1 MANQLQIRECHE
13 NEAATL
19 LELWRQSDA
28 VTSPTDTLEDIQQ
41 AMKCKAALVLVAEQG
56 GRIVGSIIG
65 TFDGWRGNI
74 YRLAVLPEARRRGV
88 ARRLVAEAENWMAG
102 QGARRITAL
111 VEKDH
116 PWATGFWNA
125 AGYTWHQSM
134 IRYFR
139 NI

>member
-1 MANQLQIRECHE
+1 MAHQLLIRECHE
-13 NEAATL
+13 DEAAML
-19 LELWRQSDA
+19 LELRRQSDA
-28 VTSPTDTLEDIQQ
+28 DASPTDTLEDIQQ
-41 AMKCKAALVLVAEQG
+41 AMKCSAASVLVAEID
-56 GRIVGSIIG
+56 GRIVGGIIG

-74 YRLAVLPEARRRGV
+74 YRIAVLPEARRQGA
-88 ARRLVAEAENWMAG
+88 ARRLLAEVETWMSA

-139 NI
+139 DI

>member
-1 MANQLQIRECHE
+1 MANQLIVRECQE
-13 NEAATL
+13 DEGTSL

-28 VTSPTDTLEDIQQ
+28 VASPTDTIEDIQQ
-41 AMKCKAALVLVAEQG
+41 AMKCSAASVLVAEID
-56 GRIVGSIIG
+56 GRIVGSVIG

-74 YRLAVLPEARRRGV
+74 YRLAVLPEARRLGV

-102 QGARRITAL
+102 QGARGITAL

-116 PWATGFWNA
+116 PWATGFWSA
-125 AGYTWHQSM
+125 IGYTWHQSM